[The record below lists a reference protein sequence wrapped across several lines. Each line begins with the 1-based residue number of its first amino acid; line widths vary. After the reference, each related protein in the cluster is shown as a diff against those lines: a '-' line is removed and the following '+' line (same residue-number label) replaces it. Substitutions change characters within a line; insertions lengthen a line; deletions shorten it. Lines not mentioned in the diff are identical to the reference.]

1 MRGLEISS
9 NDWAAGLCRCGED
22 WSESVSSHLSV
33 IFTLCDS
40 SLPAPRTNL
49 KCSHPWRTLHL
60 MQSAPDNWKGNAT
73 FILRMFSILFQ
84 TLKKITQPH
93 NWLPLHPVS
102 FTFKL
107 VCTIISTSTSTLC
120 LVLSLL
126 FLLCVDFIHL
136 VSVRFLDGSMRVTL
150 CLYVLSVPTSLGL
163 RKHTLSALSKG
174 VPLSFCTI
182 CLMVPLAL
190 LLSECLA
197 HNKSSIH
204 TWQMSKCLPR
214 WVKFKACCLLL
225 E

>member
-49 KCSHPWRTLHL
+49 KCSHPWHTLHL

-126 FLLCVDFIHL
+126 FLLCMDFIHL

-163 RKHTLSALSKG
+163 RKHSQHWAR
-174 VPLSFCTI
+174 
-182 CLMVPLAL
+182 
-190 LLSECLA
+190 ECLFHFA
-197 HNKSSIH
+197 PFVSWYPWPCCYQSAWHI
-204 TWQMSKCLPR
+204 TRPQYTLGKCQNAFLD
-214 WVKFKACCLLL
+214 